1 MDNQENNKYKLLE
14 EVKQGELEIIEV
26 LNNLEKEISD
36 LRKDVLKKEMLLNE
50 INTMSEGKNN

>member
-26 LNNLEKEISD
+26 LNNLEKEIND

-50 INTMSEGKNN
+50 INTMSEEKNN

>member
-26 LNNLEKEISD
+26 LNNLEKEIND

>member
-1 MDNQENNKYKLLE
+1 MGNQENNKYKLLE

-26 LNNLEKEISD
+26 LNNLEKEIND

-50 INTMSEGKNN
+50 INTMSEEKNN

>member
-14 EVKQGELEIIEV
+14 EVKQSELEIIEV
-26 LNNLEKEISD
+26 LNNLEKEIND

>member
-26 LNNLEKEISD
+26 LNNLEKEIND

-50 INTMSEGKNN
+50 INIMSEGKNN